1 MIPFDRDPSS
11 PLPLMDWGCIQD
23 CPYHRHW
30 EIFLIKSRVAAK
42 ALGVWVDSCLWISNW
57 RSTCCRSVEALEEE
71 HWILS
76 KRESHIGDHG
86 MNPLVFELI
95 AAQRIKGWWNVS
107 DFINHYPIAVTTSNC
122 MKLLVLC
129 EFTFMKHE
137 ILILSWQKLDRMRVT
152 NLRVTD
158 ARPKTVQVNYWQCGY
173 MKSLDKKIPL
183 FTKHISF
190 QNSKFLA
197 SLSSHGNVQT
207 WSNSSLISFLDL
219 CSICRTM
226 KGHHPLCYHQMWWTD
241 RQFSLTA
248 QGRKLA
254 MGWHSFVPT

>member
-1 MIPFDRDPSS
+1 
-11 PLPLMDWGCIQD
+11 MDGGCIQD
-23 CPYHRHW
+23 CSYHRHW

-71 HWILS
+71 PWILS
-76 KRESHIGDHG
+76 KRENHIGDHG
-86 MNPLVFELI
+86 LNPLVFELI
-95 AAQRIKGWWNVS
+95 AAQRIKGSWNVS
-107 DFINHYPIAVTTSNC
+107 DFINHYPIAVTASNC
-122 MKLLVLC
+122 MKLLILC

-137 ILILSWQKLDRMRVT
+137 ILIWSWQKLDRMRVT

-158 ARPKTVQVNYWQCGY
+158 AHPKSVQVNYWQCGY

-197 SLSSHGNVQT
+197 CLSSWWQCANMIQQLPDIFPGSLLYLQDYERPPPIMLSSNVV
-207 WSNSSLISFLDL
+207 
-219 CSICRTM
+219 
-226 KGHHPLCYHQMWWTD
+226 D
-241 RQFSLTA
+241 RQAVQLNST
-248 QGRKLA
+248 R
-254 MGWHSFVPT
+254 